1 MKKEQI
7 PTEYKKFIDVYNP
20 STEIG
25 TSEFDIFTT
34 LGLFRKRGA
43 TIWHCLIELYNE
55 KKGDFEVRSW
65 RMVHNSNKK

>member
-1 MKKEQI
+1 MKKELI
-7 PTEYKKFIDVYNP
+7 PTKYEKFMEYYNP

-25 TSEFDIFTT
+25 TSEFDISTT

-43 TIWHCLIELYNE
+43 TIWHCLMELYNE

-65 RMVHNSNKK
+65 KMIHNSNKK

>member
-7 PTEYKKFIDVYNP
+7 QVEYKKFIDAYNP

-55 KKGDFEVRSW
+55 KKGDFEVRSYS
-65 RMVHNSNKK
+65 MVQNSSKK

>member
-1 MKKEQI
+1 MKAEQI
-7 PTEYKKFIDVYNP
+7 PAEYKKFMDHYNP

-43 TIWHCLIELYNE
+43 TIWHCLMELYNE
-55 KKGDFEVRSW
+55 KKGDFEVSSYS
-65 RMVHNSNKK
+65 MVQKCSKK